1 MTKLTIERL
10 EYYAVLPTKPAE
22 RKAIFMYEVRC
33 MARQLLE
40 YEQAAKNPVAY
51 RNKFTGQF
59 FTLEQQPD
67 AVTDTAVYEPVFLA
81 APVLP
86 KQPVKPVMFID
97 GDISSDDAEKLAA
110 VIRELG
116 NKQPLPIHD
125 ENGLLPCPFCS
136 GKAKKITIE
145 NESDPCFGG
154 DVITCMDCGA
164 SSHVEYGF
172 KENLESS
179 WNSRENTAPA
189 QPVIPEQSELRYDI
203 HRDAN
208 RYRFLRD
215 KDAFGDEG
223 ATGLSSWDDLAEL
236 DTGEFDSAVD
246 ARILSFEVPQY
257 ILTKTQEIAAT
268 AGVYAELYRLR
279 EEVKGPDGFDTWK
292 DAAISEKKKRI
303 EFERRAIEINY
314 LTAMSAFHSDKW
326 HKMDP
331 ITGYMHGWNACRDEI
346 LKAQPV
352 SEPYKLP
359 SGYALVPCKLT
370 AENGAKSCMIGEFTE
385 QTEISCPECFG
396 DDECETCDG
405 SGMIEVTVPVSWTT
419 IKDIWAKG
427 IEHFAA
433 APAQESE

>member
-1 MTKLTIERL
+1 MSENKETYESVVKQRDELEKKLL
-10 EYYAVLPTKPAE
+10 A
-22 RKAIFMYEVRC
+22 
-33 MARQLLE
+33 
-40 YEQAAKNPVAY
+40 YEQAAKNPVAWM
-51 RNKFTGQF
+51 
-59 FTLEQQPD
+59 
-67 AVTDTAVYEPVFLA
+67 ATDIENFPEYNSHNEFSAGCGAGTPLYA

-86 KQPVKPVMFID
+86 KQPESESIICWSCKKTITLTQHAEAD
-97 GDISSDDAEKLAA
+97 GFCPLCDAE
-110 VIRELG
+110 IEL
-116 NKQPLPIHD
+116 
-125 ENGLLPCPFCS
+125 E
-136 GKAKKITIE
+136 
-145 NESDPCFGG
+145 
-154 DVITCMDCGA
+154 
-164 SSHVEYGF
+164 
-172 KENLESS
+172 
-179 WNSRENTAPA
+179 PA

-223 ATGLSSWDDLAEL
+223 APGLASWDDLAEL

-331 ITGYMHGWNACRDEI
+331 ITGYMHGWNACRDEM
-346 LKAQPV
+346 LKAQQNEPQNIPENIPAQPV
-352 SEPYKLP
+352 IPRELCSFVTDADIAALHRFAECCDDPE
-359 SGYALVPCKLT
+359 SGGHDLEKEQVQRLEKIGALQRS
-370 AENGAKSCMIGEFTE
+370 GR
-385 QTEISCPECFG
+385 ISYITDFG
-396 DDECETCDG
+396 DYLISVTADERYR
-405 SGMIEVTVPVSWTT
+405 
-419 IKDIWAKG
+419 
-427 IEHFAA
+427 
-433 APAQESE
+433 SEG